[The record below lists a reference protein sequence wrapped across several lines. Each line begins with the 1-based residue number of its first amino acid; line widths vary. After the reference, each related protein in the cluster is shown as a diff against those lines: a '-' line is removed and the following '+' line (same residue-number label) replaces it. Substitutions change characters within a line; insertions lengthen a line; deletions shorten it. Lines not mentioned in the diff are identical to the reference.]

1 MKAISSFFFFTF
13 NQVLSG
19 PRQAMPAIPPGTPF
33 SARRLC
39 KEADF
44 SLDWGSQTSQLWP
57 GSIVHSQ
64 MVGGSPTRTH
74 GHVCPCL
81 GKDPPLR
88 VRIDKISLGMIA
100 HSWKLMTILLS
111 AQAYRSFLD
120 LVFSR
125 DQPPYSV
132 RKSYT
137 HLPFSSIV
145 TIFCWHRES
154 VASFLNICME
164 GDKRALHSDFRR
176 RNTTC
181 VFVRNVYAAFNVRGR
196 R

>member
-1 MKAISSFFFFTF
+1 MT
-13 NQVLSG
+13 
-19 PRQAMPAIPPGTPF
+19 
-33 SARRLC
+33 
-39 KEADF
+39 
-44 SLDWGSQTSQLWP
+44 
-57 GSIVHSQ
+57 
-64 MVGGSPTRTH
+64 VGGICGNPTGMWVCAGIPNIPHTCEYIRDFLYRVTTINMSRKWIEWAGWAALSCTANSPFP
-74 GHVCPCL
+74 GHIYCRHPVCPCL
-81 GKDPPLR
+81 GKDPPIR

-137 HLPFSSIV
+137 HVPFSSIV
-145 TIFCWHRES
+145 TIFCRHRT
-154 VASFLNICME
+154 
-164 GDKRALHSDFRR
+164 LHSDFRR